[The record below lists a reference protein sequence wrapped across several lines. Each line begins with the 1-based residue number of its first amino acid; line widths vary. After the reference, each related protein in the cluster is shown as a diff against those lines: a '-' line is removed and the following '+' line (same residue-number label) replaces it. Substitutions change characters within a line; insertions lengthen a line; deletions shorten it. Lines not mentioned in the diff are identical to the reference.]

1 MVLKMKATAAIVLLS
16 IFCLTIMFHVFILLK
31 IIPYKIVWGG
41 RLKSNA
47 DMYKFESVSLALN
60 IIFIIVVLFK
70 VNYLILPFHEII
82 LTVALWVMVALFLL
96 NTVGNLLSKNK
107 LEKIIFTP
115 ITLVLLLFT
124 ILLAIE

>member
-1 MVLKMKATAAIVLLS
+1 MKATAAIVLLS

-124 ILLAIE
+124 ILWAIE